1 MADVLKIR
9 HSLHRGVTDAKGF
22 YLVYFGIV
30 AAAAALVLI
39 PGSPLGLLT
48 EAVQTLAGVLLPSA
62 TVFLLLLCND
72 RAVLGPWVNSKKLN
86 FFTGAV
92 VWVLVML
99 SIILTASVMYP
110 DITGEAIIEI
120 LAGGTLLAVV
130 GYTATV
136 TVRRLRLAPADAAA
150 SAVSAV
156 SDNDQQFSK
165 EARNTWRMP
174 PLEELPAP
182 QLTLSKRVWMGVLR
196 GYLVVAVALVVVKV
210 VQMTL
215 LH

>member
-1 MADVLKIR
+1 VFKIR
-9 HSLHRGVTDAKGF
+9 HSLHRSVSDAKGF

-72 RAVLGPWVNSKKLN
+72 KAVLGPWVNSKKLN
-86 FFTGAV
+86 LFTGAV

-99 SIILTASVMYP
+99 SIILTASVVYP
-110 DITGEAIIEI
+110 DITGRTI
-120 LAGGTLLAVV
+120 LEVLGGGTLLAIAGFAGTVV
-130 GYTATV
+130 LRNLRREPAAEAAHDDRTA
-136 TVRRLRLAPADAAA
+136 AP
-150 SAVSAV
+150 
-156 SDNDQQFSK
+156 K
-165 EARNTWRMP
+165 EARETWRMP
-174 PLEELPAP
+174 PLDELPAP
-182 QLTLSKRVWMGVLR
+182 KVTLSSRIWMGVLR
-196 GYLVVAVALVVVKV
+196 GYLVVAVALVIVKV

-215 LH
+215 LQ

>member
-1 MADVLKIR
+1 VFKIR
-9 HSLHRGVTDAKGF
+9 HSLHRNVSDAKGF

-72 RAVLGPWVNSKKLN
+72 KQVLGPWINSTKLN
-86 FFTGAV
+86 VFTGAV
-92 VWVLVML
+92 IWVLVML

-110 DITGEAIIEI
+110 DISGEAILDVLI
-120 LAGGTLLAVV
+120 GGSVFAIV
-130 GYTATV
+130 GYLATV
-136 TVRRLRLAPADAAA
+136 LIRRNKRVVEPGIDRSQRDA
-150 SAVSAV
+150 
-156 SDNDQQFSK
+156 
-165 EARNTWRMP
+165 WRMP
-174 PLEELPAP
+174 PLDTLEP
-182 QLTLSKRVWMGVLR
+182 QKMTLTTRVWMTVLR
-196 GYLVVAVALVVVKV
+196 GYLVIAVGLVIVKV

-215 LH
+215 LK